1 MVSAIEQLSKLLLES
16 RGIAAQGNIISS
28 CSLHQPDKPAEND
41 DNQSNLLEAIKHL
54 SSVLD
59 QTHTRE
65 AEALKEVVQH
75 STVHPDFGGLGLTPD
90 RDLNNHE
97 TSEVLFFVSAYLEA
111 LNYQDRKASP
121 TLPLT
126 SRPPGRRGM
135 TVAEKIFAAHDVSG
149 IGEVR
154 PGDVI
159 RLDVDWIIA
168 SELSWSGMEKTYDSL
183 GKPGIFRNDRLW
195 IAGDHVVDPRVLD
208 NPNVKQLIAASERA
222 KQVFK
227 LTEYQGMNYT
237 IIHTEFCRERAQPG
251 MLVIGSDSHTCS
263 AGSVSCLAIGLGVAD
278 VTLSLVTGQT
288 WIKVPETVEIRFINK
303 PPPGLGGKDIILH
316 VLKKLKRNTVAADR
330 VVEYTGPGLEYL
342 SCDARFA
349 FCNMTTEFGGVT
361 GICVPD
367 KTTKQFIDAR
377 KHPKHKKQAVY
388 YQADEDAQYAAT
400 HIIDLSEV
408 EPYVA
413 QYPSPDDVVPV
424 AEVAGTKLD
433 GCFIGACTTAREDL
447 ILGALVLEAGLER
460 GLKPMSVGKRKVV
473 PGSRPIL
480 RELRDNGLA
489 DVYERAGFEIG
500 VPGCSYCVGMS
511 ADKAGRDEV
520 WLSSQNRNF
529 ENRMGPGAIGSVSTA
544 VTVAA
549 SSFNMT
555 ITDPTPLLDS
565 LDYER
570 LRSLLVTPPQQTTEV
585 QYVEPP
591 AAVAPSNRAPSGS
604 TDQEHTAE
612 PKLQQRKAA
621 KRPLI
626 EGKVQTLGDFIDTD
640 ALAPAEA
647 LVTHLTL
654 EEIGQYCLVHTHPDF
669 RRCVKEDGH
678 NIVVAGK
685 AFGVGSSRE
694 NAVTALQGAGVQCV
708 IARSFAFI
716 YSRNQPN
723 LGLLGIVMTDD
734 AFYEAAV
741 DGVEIAIDVDGRVVR
756 VAEQEF
762 AFALSDTEMAL
773 WEQGGMSNAFAK
785 WGKRMLEEVAMPARS
800 SFGSKPLP
808 KADDGMKW

>member
-1 MVSAIEQLSKLLLES
+1 MISANKELSKMLLDS
-16 RGIAAQGNIISS
+16 RGIAAQGITVSS
-28 CSLHQPDKPAEND
+28 RNRYQPDKPAEND

-54 SSVLD
+54 SSVLEP
-59 QTHTRE
+59 THTRE

-75 STVHPDFGGLGLTPD
+75 STAHPDFGALGLAPD
-90 RDLNNHE
+90 RDLSNQE

-121 TLPLT
+121 TLSLT

-149 IGEVR
+149 KGEVR
-154 PGDVI
+154 PDDVI

-208 NPNVKQLIAASERA
+208 NSNVKQLIAASERA

-237 IIHTEFCRERAQPG
+237 IMHTEFCRERAQPG

-288 WIKVPETVEIRFINK
+288 WIKVPETVEIRFVNK

-367 KTTKQFIDAR
+367 ETTKQFIDAR

-388 YQADEDAQYAAT
+388 YQADADAQYSAT

-413 QYPSPDDVVPV
+413 RYPSPDDVVPV

-460 GLKPMSVGKRKVV
+460 GLKPVPVGKRKVV
-473 PGSRPIL
+473 PGSRPIM

-511 ADKAGRDEV
+511 ADKAGRGEV

-529 ENRMGPGAIGSVSTA
+529 ENRMGPSAIGSVSTA

-549 SSFNMT
+549 SSFSMT
-555 ITDPTPLLDS
+555 ITNPSALLDS
-565 LDYER
+565 LDYKR
-570 LRSLLVTPPQQTTEV
+570 LNSLLVTSRQQITEV

-591 AAVAPSNRAPSGS
+591 AAVAPSGRAPSGS
-604 TDQEHTAE
+604 TNQEHGSEE
-612 PKLQQRKAA
+612 PELQRKAV

-654 EEIGQYCLVHTHPDF
+654 EEIGQYCLVHTHPDS
-669 RRCVKEDGH
+669 RRRVKEDGH

-734 AFYEAAV
+734 ALYEAAI
-741 DGVEIAIDVDGRVVR
+741 DGAEICIDVDGRVVC
-756 VAEQEF
+756 VAGEDF
-762 AFALSDTEMAL
+762 AFTLSDLEMAL

-785 WGKRMLEEVAMPARS
+785 WGKRMLDEVTTPARS
-800 SFGSKPLP
+800 SKLLP
-808 KADDGMKW
+808 RADDGMKW

>member
-1 MVSAIEQLSKLLLES
+1 
-16 RGIAAQGNIISS
+16 
-28 CSLHQPDKPAEND
+28 
-41 DNQSNLLEAIKHL
+41 
-54 SSVLD
+54 
-59 QTHTRE
+59 
-65 AEALKEVVQH
+65 
-75 STVHPDFGGLGLTPD
+75 
-90 RDLNNHE
+90 
-97 TSEVLFFVSAYLEA
+97 
-111 LNYQDRKASP
+111 
-121 TLPLT
+121 
-126 SRPPGRRGM
+126 M

-149 IGEVR
+149 KGEVK

-168 SELSWSGMEKTYDSL
+168 SELSWSGMEKTYGSL

-227 LTEYQGMNYT
+227 LTEYRGMNYT
-237 IIHTEFCRERAQPG
+237 IMHTEFCRERAQPG

-278 VTLSLVTGQT
+278 TTLSLVTGQT

-303 PPPGLGGKDIILH
+303 PPPGLGGKDIVLH
-316 VLKKLKRNTVAADR
+316 VLKRLKRNTVAADR
-330 VVEYTGPGLEYL
+330 VVEYTWPGLEYL

-349 FCNMTTEFGGVT
+349 FCNMTT
-361 GICVPD
+361 
-367 KTTKQFIDAR
+367 FIDAR

-388 YQADEDAQYAAT
+388 YQADEDAQYSAT

-413 QYPSPDDVVPV
+413 RYPSPDDVVPM
-424 AEVAGTKLD
+424 AEVAGTRLD

-447 ILGALVLEAGLER
+447 ILGALVLEAGLKR
-460 GLKPMSVGKRKVV
+460 GLKPVSVGKRKVV
-473 PGSRPIL
+473 PGSCPIL

-500 VPGCSYCVGMS
+500 LPGCSYCVGMS
-511 ADKAGRDEV
+511 ADKAGRGEV
-520 WLSSQNRNF
+520 WLSRPNNNF

-549 SSFNMT
+549 SSFSMT
-555 ITDPTPLLDS
+555 ITDPSPLLDS
-565 LDYER
+565 LDYGR
-570 LRSLLVTPPQQTTEV
+570 LHSLLVTPRQNIAEV
-585 QYVEPP
+585 KYVEPP
-591 AAVAPSNRAPSGS
+591 AAVTPSGKAPSGS
-604 TDQEHTAE
+604 TNQEHGVEE
-612 PKLQQRKAA
+612 PELQRKAV

-626 EGKVQTLGDFIDTD
+626 EGKVQTLSDFIDTD

-654 EEIGQYCLVHTHPDF
+654 EEIGKYCLVHTYPDF
-669 RRCVKEDGH
+669 RRRVKEDSH

-723 LGLLGIVMTDD
+723 LRLLGIVMTDD
-734 AFYEAAV
+734 AFYEV
-741 DGVEIAIDVDGRVVR
+741 AIDGAEIFIDVNGRVVR
-756 VAEQEF
+756 VAGEDF
-762 AFALSDTEMAL
+762 AFTLSDLEMAL

-785 WGKRMLEEVAMPARS
+785 WGKRMLDEVTTPARS
-800 SFGSKPLP
+800 SFGSKLLLGVGG
-808 KADDGMKW
+808 DLMKW